1 MTDLLA
7 PDTNKSAKHNLLA
20 HVAMGIAY
28 ALKPER
34 LPDILPLCRAMA
46 RDVLRGVKNKGLPD
60 IADALERPDGYCG
73 LVHDLDPE
81 TLNEAYARGLFPFS
95 HIGPIKWWSPK
106 SRAVLFFDQYKMDKN
121 VRRRLRNNHF
131 KITFDTAFTEV
142 MRGCAEP
149 RPGSH
154 GLTWI
159 NERMISAYARAH
171 RLGTA
176 HSVEVWDENGDLAGG
191 AYGYAVGRVFFT
203 ESQFHRKRDASKVG
217 FAVLNRH
224 LQHWGYAFNDGKD
237 QTGHLQSMG
246 FASIPRDDFT
256 LFLDIHARADA
267 AKPGRWK
274 VDEQLEVAGWIPS
287 EADGLKTADVFAG
300 RFGTHS
306 VNWLPGT
313 ATENVA

>member
-1 MTDLLA
+1 MTNLLA
-7 PDTNKSAKHNLLA
+7 PNPVTSAKSNSLLQL
-20 HVAMGIAY
+20 AMGLAY
-28 ALKPER
+28 ALKPNR
-34 LPDILPLCRAMA
+34 LQDVLPLCRAMA
-46 RDVLRGVKNKGLPD
+46 RDLLNGRKNTGLPQV
-60 IADALERPDGYCG
+60 ADALDRPDGYCG
-73 LVHDLDPE
+73 LVRDLDPE

-106 SRAVLFFDQYKMDKN
+106 ARAVLFFDQYKLDKN

-131 KITFDTAFTEV
+131 TITFDTSFSDV
-142 MRGCAEP
+142 MNACAEP
-149 RPGSH
+149 RQGSH

-159 NERMISAYARAH
+159 NERMINAYTRAH
-171 RLGTA
+171 RLGIA

-191 AYGYAVGRVFFT
+191 AYGYSVGRVFFT

-256 LFLDIHARADA
+256 LFLDTHARVKAP
-267 AKPGRWK
+267 KPGRWK
-274 VDEQLEVAGWIPS
+274 VNSQLDVAGWVPG
-287 EADGLKTADVFAG
+287 ECEGLKTSEVFAE
-300 RFGTHS
+300 RFGAHS
-306 VNWLPGT
+306 VHWLPNT
-313 ATENVA
+313 DSEDVA

>member
-7 PDTNKSAKHNLLA
+7 PNPTNFAKRSSLQ
-20 HVAMGIAY
+20 HVAMGLAY
-28 ALKPER
+28 ALKPNR
-34 LPDILPLCRAMA
+34 LPDVLPLCRAIA
-46 RDVLRGVKNKGLPD
+46 RDLLNGGQNKELPQVTG
-60 IADALERPDGYCG
+60 ALERPDGYCG
-73 LVHDLDPE
+73 LVRDLDPE

-106 SRAVLFFDQYKMDKN
+106 SRAVLFFDQYKVDKN
-121 VRRRLRNNHF
+121 VRRRLRNNQF
-131 KITFDTAFTEV
+131 TITFDTAFTEV
-142 MRGCAEP
+142 IRACAEP
-149 RPGSH
+149 RPGTRS
-154 GLTWI
+154 LTWI
-159 NERMISAYARAH
+159 NDRIISAYTRVH
-171 RLGTA
+171 RQGAA

-203 ESQFHRKRDASKVG
+203 ESQFHRKRDASKAG

-256 LFLDIHARADA
+256 LFLDVHARVASP
-267 AKPGRWK
+267 KPGRWK
-274 VDEQLEVAGWIPS
+274 VDRDLDVAGWVPN
-287 EADGLKTADVFAG
+287 ECDGLTTSDVFAE

-306 VNWLPGT
+306 FNWLPD
-313 ATENVA
+313 AAKEEIA